1 MLLRRYSRQA
11 FSLLDCLMILAVLAI
26 LMALLVPA
34 VQAAR
39 EAARRMQCQNN
50 LKQLALGCLSHEQ
63 ALGHLP
69 TGGWGVAWT
78 GDADLGFG
86 RTQPGGWL
94 YNTLPYMEFE
104 ALHDLGKGLPMQAKD
119 AADLQRLE
127 TPVAIFHCPTR
138 RPPLAYPWGKSP
150 AVVNAGQPK
159 NAGRSD
165 YAANGGDVRTGP
177 GVPAKPKWKSAPPND
192 DSGPASLA
200 DGGVKGSD
208 EQSANAK
215 TTFQT
220 IARKANGVIFC
231 GSMIRFADITDGASN
246 TYLLGEKY
254 VNPDY
259 YASGEDPGDNAAAL
273 VGDNQNVAR
282 WTLSPPLKDKPGHSA
297 PWQFGSAHPVGFQM
311 AFCDGSVQLV
321 HFSIDPKVHQNLG
334 NRKDGKVVPMD
345 ELQ

>member
-1 MLLRRYSRQA
+1 MLLRRSSRQA
-11 FSLLDCLMILAVLAI
+11 LGVLDLLVVLVIVAI
-26 LMALLVPA
+26 LLALLLPA

-39 EAARRMQCQNN
+39 EAARRAQCQNN
-50 LKQLALGCLSHEQ
+50 LKQLALGCLSHENAQ
-63 ALGHLP
+63 RHLP

-86 RTQPGGWL
+86 QTQPGGWL
-94 YNTLPYMEFE
+94 YNTAPYMEFS
-104 ALHDLGKGLPMQAKD
+104 ALHDLGKELTGQEKD
-119 AADLQRLE
+119 AANLKRLE
-127 TPVAIFHCPTR
+127 TPVAVYYCPSR
-138 RPPLAYPWGKSP
+138 RAPMAYLWGKSP
-150 AVVNAGQPK
+150 SVVNAGQPK
-159 NAGRSD
+159 VAGRSD

-177 GVPAKPKWKSAPPND
+177 GVPAAPKWKSAANNN

-208 EQSANAK
+208 EQSTNAK
-215 TTFQT
+215 ATFQA
-220 IARKANGVIFC
+220 IADKANGVIFC
-231 GSMIRFADITDGASN
+231 GSTIRMADISDGASN

-282 WTLSPPLKDKPGHSA
+282 WAALPPLHDKPGHSA
-297 PWQFGSAHPVGFQM
+297 PWQFGSAHAGGGYM

-321 HFSIDPKVHQNLG
+321 HFSIDPAVNRLLG
-334 NRKDGKVVPMD
+334 DRKDGKPVPAGA
-345 ELQ
+345 LQ